1 MRKIASS
8 KLAFKQL
15 TGSLQACRKWRSF

>member
-1 MRKIASS
+1 MREIASS
-8 KLAFKQL
+8 ELALKQL